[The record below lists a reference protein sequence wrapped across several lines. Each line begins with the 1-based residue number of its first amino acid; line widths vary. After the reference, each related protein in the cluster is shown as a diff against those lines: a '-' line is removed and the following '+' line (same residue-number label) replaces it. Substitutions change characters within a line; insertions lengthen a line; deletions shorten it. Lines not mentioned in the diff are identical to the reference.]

1 MARRDGHGPA
11 LATPPPTPPP
21 PPPVKMGIITL
32 VVLCG
37 LLSVGSCSQYGDAEH
52 ITAILGESVVLNCPV
67 SHPKI
72 PYIIQWKKQHHKIP
86 IYIWYEGYDPH
97 VAEKYKGRVSRVSP
111 DSAFGLASLNLTSVR
126 EDDQGWY
133 ECKVFYLDR
142 TGASDNGTWIHLDVH
157 APPRFTTTPDDVTYV
172 NIGDS
177 IILNCEA
184 EGTPKP
190 EIFWFRDNEPVEPSD
205 TVGIFNDG
213 TELRINKIRDEDI
226 GDYVCVSRN
235 AEGRV
240 HHEAK
245 VVIAGGAV
253 IVTPPENQTRL
264 EGEKVEFPCESRALP
279 GNVTVTWKR
288 EDVPIDKLSWLDT
301 RSIIRRDGALVINPT
316 SADDGGFFT
325 CEVSN
330 GIGTPRKATAYLNVE
345 YPARV
350 TYTPTVQYLPFR
362 QQGIIKCFIKSN
374 PPIQFVTW
382 IKDKRLFDAE
392 NESTVVLLNNGSL
405 LITKVNQSHQGRY
418 SCTPYNRHTTAGS
431 SGDMEVLVRDPPV
444 FAPRPQ
450 PQYHGQVGEEVTLV
464 CGGQGSPKPEVTWK
478 RRDNLN
484 LPRDRTQ
491 IVGGNLTIR
500 NLRKSDHAYYECIVS
515 NEIATLVTA
524 TQLLV
529 EGTTPHPPYNIS
541 AETQEFSIKLSWL
554 PGYPG
559 GKDWEQQYT
568 IWYRTQGS
576 LTWSQIDVKPPGST
590 SVTIYNLI
598 PDHTYEIQVQGKNM
612 LGDGMFSDII
622 TATTKVDDGRDPP
635 SGTHSSTVDPSTTP
649 GPVYDYSMVVFPTDS
664 SGSTYIPAI
673 VNPAGSLP
681 LGPPPPPPRNVS
693 IKKVSDGLDG
703 YVISWLPP
711 LDKNI
716 PVAYYDLE
724 YRTDGSWKKL
734 NDDHIVGETSYR
746 VRKLQ
751 SGKKYYF
758 RVFSKTMRTYAPSNE
773 IMFTAPV
780 QNKEKAITAALV
792 GGILFFIVAIILSVC
807 TVKICNKRKR
817 RKQEKELQ
825 SHIFYDTAYNMVAYR
840 VTDSRNG
847 GHGSSPVP
855 LKKLLRCGIPGL
867 RWEWAWLAGVLLGGR
882 LLDST
887 DSRPLDTSAV
897 TQDISNGGQDT
908 AGGSTDD
915 DYREY
920 GVQRGRRFPRDV
932 RYSVELEYSQPL
944 SWITRTTD
952 GRFVL
957 DKDSEE
963 GGFTSP
969 RRPIRGVGGIPISG
983 DQGQISSRWVRDEV
997 GVESGVYHVRAGTAS
1012 RLHHRQPLP
1021 PRLSLRSDGSGAS
1034 THEELHAGGTR
1045 KRSSG
1050 RWDALSTQLTP
1061 ASPEFG
1067 RHIIPESPGDTVW
1080 SPRSRRFR
1088 SSSPGPLSSEWSQL
1102 AQLASF
1108 SEVSSVQQPSSVE
1121 RSFPSTVL
1129 SSFPNS
1135 TQGTPSAHGASVMM
1149 TPPHGDALG
1158 ELHQRYT
1165 HQLPPLSTSQLHPGR
1180 FLVGAQ
1186 VHSPPSRFHPQLQ
1199 AWAAPP
1205 HPPLDSAWTTPRRP
1219 TRVWPTTRPV
1229 SHPTH
1234 PTGRPEL
1241 TVLESGQ
1248 HVHSPPLVRAG
1259 PVVREALG
1267 HIQPPRIPDIPR
1279 HHVNLPPR
1287 RDAYQR
1293 IPGRDPPYLL
1303 KPSSSE
1309 NQKPLATSSPPRPR
1323 AVQGQQRA
1331 QGLPRPRP
1339 LPPPPPT
1346 STKTRVPDPLPRAV
1360 GRTRDSDS
1368 SSDQP
1373 VTYTR
1378 ERLQE
1383 AIGRVRSGRFGEAPR
1398 TNSAPELSSAG
1409 QYETRHT
1416 SVHQSTRHTGGS
1428 SAPES
1433 HEQSHEQSQEQSPD
1447 SSSGFGSKNTSQQQS
1462 SSQSGQSLS
1471 ALGLDSSRLEA
1482 SEATETAEGP
1492 DISPPA
1498 PNAWLL
1504 TAPRGRPTPW
1514 LRPPNPPPY
1523 EEWAARQVL
1532 PQFRMPILTGPRH
1545 SGIKTSLVGRRQRLG
1560 SAGLDASVDSGS
1572 SVKVSPRPPPITIP
1586 VSAQQPLDI
1595 SVDDHYEFDTV
1606 LSPTPGEDAAAEW
1619 SRTRVPSG
1627 ERGLSDSEIYGS
1639 GGRRRHESMEARVA
1653 AMKQEFNEYRRRQ
1666 ARRRRSRELESV
1678 C

>member
-1 MARRDGHGPA
+1 MAYCVQGKVIAWRSFGTRK
-11 LATPPPTPPP
+11 T
-21 PPPVKMGIITL
+21 
-32 VVLCG
+32 
-37 LLSVGSCSQYGDAEH
+37 
-52 ITAILGESVVLNCPV
+52 
-67 SHPKI
+67 
-72 PYIIQWKKQHHKIP
+72 HHKIP

-97 VAEKYKGRVSRVSP
+97 VEDNYKGRASRVNP
-111 DSAFGLASLNLTSVR
+111 DTTFGLASLNLTSVR
-126 EDDQGWY
+126 ESDQGWY
-133 ECKVFYLDR
+133 ECKVYYLDR
-142 TGASDNGTWIHLDVH
+142 SGATDNGTWIHLDVH

-190 EIFWFRDNEPVEPSD
+190 EIFWFRDDNAVNPSD

-213 TELRINKIRDEDI
+213 TELRINKIRDQDI
-226 GDYVCVSRN
+226 GDYVCVARN

-253 IVTPPENQTRL
+253 IITPPHNQTKQ
-264 EGEKVEFPCESRALP
+264 EGEKAEFPCEAKALP

-288 EDVPIDKLSWLDT
+288 EGVAINKLSWLDT
-301 RSIIRRDGALVINPT
+301 RSIIRRDGSLVINPT
-316 SADDGGFFT
+316 SADDGGYFT

-330 GIGTPRKATAYLNVE
+330 GIGTPQRATAFLNVE

-374 PPIQFVTW
+374 PPVQFVTW

-392 NESTVVLLNNGSL
+392 NESTVVKLNNGSL

-431 SGDMEVLVRDPPV
+431 SGDMEVLVRDPPI
-444 FAPRPQ
+444 FNPRPQ

-464 CGGQGSPKPEVTWK
+464 CGGQGSPSPEVTWK
-478 RRDNLN
+478 RRDGQN
-484 LPRDRTQ
+484 LPRDRADL
-491 IVGGNLTIR
+491 GNGNLTIR
-500 NLRKSDHAYYECIVS
+500 NLRKSDHAYYECMVS
-515 NEIATLVTA
+515 NEIATLVAA

-529 EGTTPHPPYNIS
+529 EGTTPHPPYNITS
-541 AETQEFSIKLSWL
+541 ETKPFSVKLSWL

-559 GKDWEQQYT
+559 GKDWEQHYT
-568 IWYRTQGS
+568 IWYRVEGS
-576 LTWSQIDVKPPGST
+576 RTWSQIDVKPPGST
-590 SVTIYNLI
+590 SVTIHNLM
-598 PDHTYEIQVQGKNM
+598 PDYTYEFQVQGKNA
-612 LGDGMFSDII
+612 LGDGMFSDIV
-622 TATTKVDDGRDPP
+622 TATTTGGGNPEVR
-635 SGTHSSTVDPSTTP
+635 SSPGSNLPTAEPGST
-649 GPVYDYSMVVFPTDS
+649 PVYDYSMVVFPTDS
-664 SGSTYIPAI
+664 SGSTYVPTIL
-673 VNPAGSLP
+673 NPSGSLP
-681 LGPPPPPPRNVS
+681 LGPKPAPPRNVTVE
-693 IKKVSDGLDG
+693 KVSDGF
-703 YVISWLPP
+703 VISWLPP
-711 LDKNI
+711 LDSVV
-716 PVAYYDLE
+716 PVAYYDIE
-724 YRTDGSWKKL
+724 YRVDGSWKKL
-734 NDDHIVGETSYR
+734 NSEHIVDEHSYTIK
-746 VRKLQ
+746 KLNA
-751 SGKKYYF
+751 GKKYYF
-758 RVFSKTMRTYAPSNE
+758 RVFAKTLRSFETSQEVMFLAP
-773 IMFTAPV
+773 M

-807 TVKICNKRKR
+807 TVKICNNRKRK
-817 RKQEKELQ
+817 KQEKELQ
-825 SHIFYDTAYNMVAYR
+825 SHIFYDPAYNIVACR
-840 VTDSRNG
+840 VTESRNG

-867 RWEWAWLAGVLLGGR
+867 RWEWAWVAGVLLGGR

-887 DSRPLDTSAV
+887 DSRPLDTSAAP
-897 TQDISNGGQDT
+897 QDISSGGQEAT
-908 AGGSTDD
+908 EGTSSE

-944 SWITRTTD
+944 GWISRTTD

-957 DKDSEE
+957 DQDSEE

-969 RRPIRGVGGIPISG
+969 RRPARGVINLGGQSQDRSPTRVTEEG
-983 DQGQISSRWVRDEV
+983 
-997 GVESGVYHVRAGTAS
+997 GVESGVYHVRDGTAS

-1021 PRLSLRSDGSGAS
+1021 PRFSLRSDGSGAS
-1034 THEELHAGGTR
+1034 THEELRPSVQTHTSA
-1045 KRSSG
+1045 G
-1050 RWDALSTQLTP
+1050 RWDGMTAQFSP
-1061 ASPEFG
+1061 MSPEFG
-1067 RHIIPESPGDTVW
+1067 RHVIPETHGETVW
-1080 SPRSRRFR
+1080 SARSRRFR
-1088 SSSPGPLSSEWSQL
+1088 TSSPGPLSSEWNQL
-1102 AQLASF
+1102 TQLASF

-1135 TQGTPSAHGASVMM
+1135 AQGTPLAHGTSGVIS
-1149 TPPHGDALG
+1149 PPSGDFPRV
-1158 ELHQRYT
+1158 LHQKYS
-1165 HQLPPLSTSQLHPGR
+1165 HQLPSLSASQVHPR
-1180 FLVGAQ
+1180 RILVGAQ
-1186 VHSPPSRFHPQLQ
+1186 VHSPPSQIHPQMQ
-1199 AWAAPP
+1199 AWASPS
-1205 HPPLDSAWTTPRRP
+1205 HPSLGSSWTTPLRS
-1219 TRVWPTTRPV
+1219 THVWSTTRPMG
-1229 SHPTH
+1229 HPTH
-1234 PTGRPEL
+1234 STGRPEL

-1248 HVHSPPLVRAG
+1248 HIHSPPMARAG

-1279 HHVNLPPR
+1279 HYVNLPPR

-1303 KPSSSE
+1303 KPSTSE

-1323 AVQGQQRA
+1323 ALQGRQRA
-1331 QGLPRPRP
+1331 YALPRPRP
-1339 LPPPPPT
+1339 LPPPPLT
-1346 STKTRVPDPLPRAV
+1346 STKTIVPDPLPRAL

-1383 AIGRVRSGRFGEAPR
+1383 AIGRVRSGLFGATPR

-1409 QYETRHT
+1409 RSEIRHI
-1416 SVHQSTRHTGGS
+1416 SGRRSSKHSTGGS
-1428 SAPES
+1428 APVS

-1462 SSQSGQSLS
+1462 SSQSGQSLL

-1482 SEATETAEGP
+1482 SEVMEMSDAQDVTLHA
-1492 DISPPA
+1492 PP
-1498 PNAWLL
+1498 AWLL
-1504 TAPRGRPTPW
+1504 AAPPGRPTPW
-1514 LRPPNPPPY
+1514 VRPRHPPPY

-1532 PQFRMPILTGPRH
+1532 PQFRMPVVIGSRH
-1545 SGIKTSLVGRRQRLG
+1545 SNVKASMVGRRQRPGL
-1560 SAGLDASVDSGS
+1560 SGLDASLDSGS

-1586 VSAQQPLDI
+1586 VSPQQPLDI

-1606 LSPTPGEDAAAEW
+1606 LSPTPGEDVAAEW

-1666 ARRRRSRELESV
+1666 ARRRHSRELESV